1 MQVIIPYVDT
11 ATFEQRSKWQEYWLV
26 DPLDGTQDFLEQTG
40 EFCICIAYIKNHQ
53 AIFGL
58 VYNQPIFLPL

>member
-1 MQVIIPYVDT
+1 MTTRSGSVAEQAAILSEESDT

-40 EFCICIAYIKNHQ
+40 EF
-53 AIFGL
+53 
-58 VYNQPIFLPL
+58 V